1 LRLAISCAVLLLAI
15 GSPVRADT
23 GHPYT
28 AAEAGEQAEFDVRVA
43 LDSEGQR
50 GRASAMVRIHAHRE
64 IVWPLIKSCA
74 ESVKLVPG
82 LVACK
87 VLETAPDQSW
97 QIIRHVLDYSWYL
110 PKLTYDIR
118 ATYDYPARVSIE
130 RISGDLSVLKG
141 SWILQRDGEYTI
153 ASYQVELAPGFWVP
167 QWLVRAALRHDLPKL
182 LSALR
187 VRAELVQRQEPAS
200 HGSH

>member
-1 LRLAISCAVLLLAI
+1 MLLLAI
-15 GSPVRADT
+15 GSPLRADT

-28 AAEAGEQAEFDVRVA
+28 AAEAKEQREFEVRVA
-43 LDSEGQR
+43 LDTGGQR
-50 GRASAMVRIHAHRE
+50 GRASAMVRIHAQRDV
-64 IVWPLIKSCA
+64 VWSLIKSCA
-74 ESVKLVPG
+74 ESLKMVPG

-87 VLETAPDQSW
+87 VLDTAPDGSW
-97 QIIRHVLDYSWYL
+97 QVIHQVLDYSWYL

-130 RISGDLSVLKG
+130 RISGDLSVLNG
-141 SWILQRDGEYTI
+141 SWTLQSEGDDTI
-153 ASYQVELAPGFWVP
+153 ARYQVELAPGFWVP

-187 VRAELVQRQEPAS
+187 ARAEIVQRQGPAFR
-200 HGSH
+200 GSN

>member
-1 LRLAISCAVLLLAI
+1 VRLSILCACWLLAI

-23 GHPYT
+23 AHPYT
-28 AAEAGEQAEFDVRVA
+28 AAEAGEQGEFDVRVA

-50 GRASAMVRIHAHRE
+50 GRASATVRIHARRE
-64 IVWPLIKSCA
+64 VVWSLIKSCV

-82 LVACK
+82 LVACD
-87 VLETAPDQSW
+87 VLETAPDGSW

-141 SWILQRDGEYTI
+141 SWNLQSDGDYTV
-153 ASYQVELAPGFWVP
+153 ARYQVEMTPGFWVP

-182 LSALR
+182 LRALR
-187 VRAELVQRQEPAS
+187 TRAELAQRQGSAS
-200 HGSH
+200 RGPN